1 MASGAGRTAVSPDE
15 WLKEFG
21 LQRAQLVSDFEHELT
36 SAAGSL
42 PVEER
47 ASWSAKFRG
56 ASTQRA
62 TALQKDAGFLAPLS
76 LRCETAEYAH
86 AVRSG
91 IQTADESGSE
101 IRRPECRVARSVIHG
116 MALVTSLS
124 SQERR
129 PGMVEAVAAAAHAL
143 ATPAKLDSDGN
154 QKMAGVAL
162 PGADGM
168 LLLDLGTPETAPQLT
183 GQESAAYAVLTRC
196 WSAAGQPHC
205 PLVYLVDL
213 HGGEGRR
220 PEPGLGPERRRGD
233 PESQSTGERPAVGIV
248 INAPAARIAGGRRV
262 LDADALVSFAR
273 SSIFHAVYD
282 GTPPSAVATMRAA
295 LDLEVVA
302 WLDPLTGVGLWVDVS
317 PSRQRAAAMLLIEAG
332 TVGPWRFFQP

>member
-1 MASGAGRTAVSPDE
+1 
-15 WLKEFG
+15 
-21 LQRAQLVSDFEHELT
+21 
-36 SAAGSL
+36 
-42 PVEER
+42 
-47 ASWSAKFRG
+47 
-56 ASTQRA
+56 
-62 TALQKDAGFLAPLS
+62 
-76 LRCETAEYAH
+76 
-86 AVRSG
+86 
-91 IQTADESGSE
+91 
-101 IRRPECRVARSVIHG
+101 

-143 ATPAKLDSDGN
+143 ATPAKLDRDGN

-183 GQESAAYAVLTRC
+183 GQESAAYVVLTRC